1 MLESSTPVEPIAPAL
16 EKIVS
21 RSIRRSADSA
31 LLAWPI
37 ACGSAV
43 AERTKAVSFAYGVL
57 RIEVPDAGWR
67 RELQHLAPRY
77 LSALNRY
84 AAEAVDRIEFV
95 VGSETQ
101 KLTRS

>member
-1 MLESSTPVEPIAPAL
+1 VEPIAPAL

-21 RSIRRSADSA
+21 RSIRRSTDSA

-43 AERTKAVSFAYGVL
+43 AERTRAVSFAYGVL

-67 RELQHLAPRY
+67 TELQHLAPRY

-84 AAEAVDRIEFV
+84 AAETVGRIEFV
-95 VGSETQ
+95 VGNETQ
-101 KLTRS
+101 KLPHS